1 MASLHGRQDC
11 VVQFRLNLWG
21 DPHGFHQ
28 GKIITKEMVG
38 WWYTVSKS
46 HELEML
52 KLDIYIYTYR
62 IICMY
67 NYVQL
72 CTCIIY
78 RERIIH
84 ISSYSYGFLCVLGL
98 VMLCGMSPWNHQNM
112 PSPQLPLLGSQ
123 LLGPRRSNDRNKWW
137 NFQHPRH
144 AAGIL
149 PPSGPGRWDGQ
160 PTVILENQIPKCYHA
175 PNVDP

>member
-1 MASLHGRQDC
+1 
-11 VVQFRLNLWG
+11 
-21 DPHGFHQ
+21 
-28 GKIITKEMVG
+28 
-38 WWYTVSKS
+38 
-46 HELEML
+46 ML

-137 NFQHPRH
+137 NFQHSRH

-160 PTVILENQIPKCYHA
+160 STVILENQIPKCYHA